1 MRGFY
6 ACVFVL
12 CAAASIS
19 YGKNVKC
26 GKGTTTESVDLM
38 EGDKFT
44 FGPEGKK
51 YSSNMDCLAYY
62 FMGSCSKATVTCK
75 KFNLKSNKKCTRGDV
90 LYIYD
95 KDFNDEAFCRK
106 KAPKGTE
113 MEEDFGL
120 HFMSDG
126 RKNGRS
132 FTCTVEC
139 VAGGGNGPTVAPT
152 VAPTQPPVT
161 GPTTTS
167 GPVVTS
173 PPGECKCGL
182 ANRATRI
189 VGGTITEVSEYP
201 WQAGLV
207 SKGGSTP
214 FCGGSVI
221 GDRWILTAAHCT
233 TSSASSM
240 QVLLGEHD
248 TKSSSETKVVRKNV
262 KRIIDHPSYN
272 SNSLDYDF
280 ALLELDSAV
289 DFASNSHIRP
299 ACLPTGSD
307 SYAGLKAIVT
317 GWGTTS
323 SGGNLSSKLREV
335 TVDVLTNKQ
344 CKASSYG
351 NSDITSRMLCAAV
364 NGGGKDAC
372 QGDSGGPLVSSGTGD
387 GVTPG
392 NNYELIGVVS
402 WGNGCALA
410 NYPGV
415 YSRVTE
421 AITWIESNTSGSF
434 NTCPRT

>member
-12 CAAASIS
+12 CATASIS

-26 GKGTTTESVDLM
+26 GKGTTTESVELND
-38 EGDKFT
+38 GDKFT
-44 FGPEGKK
+44 FGPSGRK
-51 YSSNMDCLAYY
+51 YSNNMDCLAFY
-62 FMGSCSKATVTCK
+62 FMASCTKATVNCK
-75 KFNLKSNKKCTRGDV
+75 PFNLKSNKKCTKGDV

-95 KDFNDEAFCRK
+95 KDFNSESFCK
-106 KAPKGTE
+106 KNAPKGTE
-113 MEEDFGL
+113 MEQDFGL
-120 HFMSDG
+120 HFMSDAK
-126 RKNGRS
+126 KNGKFR
-132 FTCTVEC
+132 CTVEC
-139 VAGGGNGPTVAPT
+139 VAGGGTGTT

-182 ANRATRI
+182 ANRSTRI

-207 SKGGSTP
+207 SKGGSRP
-214 FCGGSVI
+214 FCGGTVI

-233 TSSASSM
+233 TTSASNM

-248 TKSSSETKVVRKNV
+248 TSSMGETNVVRKNV

-272 SNSLDYDF
+272 TRSLDYDF

-307 SYAGLKAIVT
+307 SYSGFKAIVT

-323 SGGNLSSKLREV
+323 SGGSQSSKLREV
-335 TVDVLTNKQ
+335 TVDVLSNAQ
-344 CKASSYG
+344 CKASSYS
-351 NSDITSRMLCAAV
+351 NSDITDRMLCAAV

-392 NNYELIGVVS
+392 SNYDLIGVVS
-402 WGNGCALA
+402 WGIGCAMA
-410 NYPGV
+410 DYPGV

-421 AITWIESNTSGSF
+421 ALSWIESNTSGSF